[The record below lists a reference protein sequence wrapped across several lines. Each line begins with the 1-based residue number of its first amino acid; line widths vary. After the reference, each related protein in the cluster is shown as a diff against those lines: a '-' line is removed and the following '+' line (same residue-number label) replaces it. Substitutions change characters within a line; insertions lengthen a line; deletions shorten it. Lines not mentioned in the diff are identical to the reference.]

1 MGEDFYKMTTIRLTD
16 AAKYFKGEPQQIDAF
31 QYLQKNTSS
40 QVLEEF
46 EKKYRSSSP
55 KTNSKPKVK
64 IPQQALD
71 LIKEF
76 EGFVAKAYYDPLTKA
91 LPITIGYG
99 STRRR
104 DGTRFM
110 IGNTVTQSEAED
122 LLAYQ
127 LETEYIPSLSK
138 IPYWNEMNDEMK
150 SALISFAYNL
160 GSGFYGASDFGTITR
175 HLKDKLWKN
184 VPDAL
189 MLYVNPGTNVTEG
202 LKRRRKSEGILWNF
216 GLSKLSLK

>member
-1 MGEDFYKMTTIRLTD
+1 MTTIKFTD

-31 QYLQKNTSS
+31 EYLQKNTSP

-46 EKKYRSSSP
+46 EKRYRGFSP
-55 KTNSKPKVK
+55 QTNSKPKTK

-76 EGFVAKAYYDPLTKA
+76 EGFVAKAYYDPLTKS

-122 LLAYQ
+122 LLSYQ
-127 LETEYIPSLSK
+127 LETDYIPSLSK
-138 IPYWNEMNDEMK
+138 IPYWNEMNDEMRG
-150 SALISFAYNL
+150 ALLSFGYNL
-160 GSGFYGASDFGTITR
+160 GANFFNSSGFNTISVVLNQKKWNEVPKTLELYR
-175 HLKDKLWKN
+175 NPGSSVESGLLRRRIAEGKLW
-184 VPDAL
+184 
-189 MLYVNPGTNVTEG
+189 TEG
-202 LKRRRKSEGILWNF
+202 LVQMRYK
-216 GLSKLSLK
+216 

>member
-1 MGEDFYKMTTIRLTD
+1 MIKLTD
-16 AAKYFKGEPQQIDAF
+16 AAKYFKAESQQIDAF
-31 QYLQKNTSS
+31 NYLEKNTSP

-46 EKKYRSSSP
+46 AKRYRASSP
-55 KTNSKPKVK
+55 QPNLKSKSK
-64 IPQQALD
+64 IPQQAID

-76 EGFVAKAYYDPLTKA
+76 EGFSAKAYYDPLTNS

-110 IGNTVTQSEAED
+110 IGNSVTQAEAED

-127 LETEYIPSLSK
+127 LETDYIPSLSK

-150 SALISFAYNL
+150 SALISFGYNL
-160 GSGFYGASDFGTITR
+160 GSGFYGSSDFGTITR

-202 LKRRRKSEGILWNF
+202 LRRRRKSEGILWNF
-216 GLSKLSLK
+216 GLSKISLK

>member
-1 MGEDFYKMTTIRLTD
+1 MIKFTD
-16 AAKYFKGEPQQIDAF
+16 AAKYFKGEPQQIDALE
-31 QYLQKNTSS
+31 YLEKNTSPE
-40 QVLEEF
+40 VKIEF
-46 EKKYRSSSP
+46 EKRYRGSLPQS
-55 KTNSKPKVK
+55 NLKPKSK
-64 IPQQALD
+64 IPQQAID
-71 LIKEF
+71 IIKEF
-76 EGFVAKAYYDPLTKA
+76 EGFVSKAYYDPLTKS

-104 DGTRFM
+104 DGTRFA
-110 IGNTVTQSEAED
+110 IGNTVTQTEAED

-127 LETEYIPSLSK
+127 LETDYIPSLSK

-150 SALISFAYNL
+150 GSLLSFGYNL
-160 GSGFYGASDFGTITR
+160 GSGFYGSSDFGTITR

-202 LKRRRKSEGILWNF
+202 LKRRRKSEGVLWNF

>member
-1 MGEDFYKMTTIRLTD
+1 MIKFTD
-16 AAKYFKGEPQQIDAF
+16 AAKYFKGEPQQIDALE
-31 QYLQKNTSS
+31 YLEKNTSPE
-40 QVLEEF
+40 VKIEF
-46 EKKYRSSSP
+46 EKRYRGSLP
-55 KTNSKPKVK
+55 QTTSKPKAK

-76 EGFVAKAYYDPLTKA
+76 EGFVAKAYYDPLTKS

-99 STRRR
+99 STKRR
-104 DGTRFM
+104 DGSRFM
-110 IGNTVTQSEAED
+110 IGNSVTQSEAED

-127 LETEYIPSLSK
+127 LETEYIPTLSK

-160 GSGFYGASDFGTITR
+160 GSGFYGSSDFGTITR

-189 MLYVNPGTNVTEG
+189 MLYVNPGTNVEAG
-202 LKRRRKSEGILWNF
+202 LKRRRLAE
-216 GLSKLSLK
+216 SKLWIEGLKILNK

>member
-1 MGEDFYKMTTIRLTD
+1 MIKLTD
-16 AAKYFKGEPQQIDAF
+16 AAKYFKGEPQQIDALE
-31 QYLQKNTSS
+31 YLQKNTSP

-46 EKKYRSSSP
+46 EKRYRGSSP
-55 KTNSKPKVK
+55 QTNSKPKAK

-76 EGFVAKAYYDPLTKA
+76 EGFVAKAYYDPLTKS

-122 LLAYQ
+122 LLDYQ
-127 LETEYIPSLSK
+127 LETEYIPTLSK
-138 IPYWNEMNDEMK
+138 IPYWNEMNDEMR

-160 GSGFYGASDFGTITR
+160 GAGFYGSSNFNTITKV
-175 HLKDKLWKN
+175 LKNKEWGK

-189 MLYVNPGTNVTEG
+189 YLYRNPGSNVEAG
-202 LKRRRKSEGILWNF
+202 LARRRMAEGKLW
-216 GLSKLSLK
+216 LT

>member
-1 MGEDFYKMTTIRLTD
+1 MIKLTD
-16 AAKYFKGEPQQIDAF
+16 AVKYFKAEPQQIDAF
-31 QYLQKNTSS
+31 NYLEKNTSP

-46 EKKYRSSSP
+46 AKRYRASSLQP
-55 KTNSKPKVK
+55 NLKSKSK
-64 IPQQALD
+64 IPQQAID

-76 EGFVAKAYYDPLTKA
+76 EGFSAKAYYDPLTNS

-110 IGNTVTQSEAED
+110 IGNSVTQSEAGD

-127 LETEYIPSLSK
+127 LETDFIPTLSK
-138 IPYWNEMNDEMK
+138 VPYWNEMNDEMK

-160 GSGFYGASDFGTITR
+160 GSGFYGSSDFGTITR

-184 VPDAL
+184 IPDAL

-202 LKRRRKSEGILWNF
+202 LKRRRRAEGSLWNS
-216 GLSKLSLK
+216 GLSKI

>member
-1 MGEDFYKMTTIRLTD
+1 MTTIKFTD
-16 AAKYFKGEPQQIDAF
+16 AAKYFKGEPQQIDALE
-31 QYLQKNTSS
+31 YLEKNTSPE
-40 QVLEEF
+40 VKIEF
-46 EKKYRSSSP
+46 EKRYRGSSP
-55 KTNSKPKVK
+55 QTTSKPKAK

-76 EGFVAKAYYDPLTKA
+76 EGFVAKAYYDPLTKS

-127 LETEYIPSLSK
+127 LETDYIPSLSK

-150 SALISFAYNL
+150 GSLLSFGYNL
-160 GSGFYGASDFGTITR
+160 GANFFNSSGFNTISVVLNQKKWNEVPKTLELYR
-175 HLKDKLWKN
+175 NPGSSVESGLLRRRIAEGKLWSK
-184 VPDAL
+184 
-189 MLYVNPGTNVTEG
+189 G
-202 LKRRRKSEGILWNF
+202 LIQMRYK
-216 GLSKLSLK
+216 